1 MHTISVPISVP
12 VTKKKKFYLNL
23 NQYRNAHHFT
33 LAKAKVNYHQIVE
46 PRLSHLPK
54 FDRIDLTYTLFTG
67 TEQLCDVSNICSIV
81 DKFFSDVLVSC
92 GKIEDDNRKFVLSA
106 SYRYG
111 GVDRTDPRVEVT
123 ITPAEDPVKEE
134 DMQIIIVQSE
144 IEAAI
149 EAQIREQ
156 IVVRDDYRIDIEL
169 RATRGEDGYQ
179 AIIDI
184 LPASAER
191 KLGSS
196 SDEGSVTAAVKV
208 AKATP
213 AAPKATRAPRTAA
226 AAPAV
231 AQVVVEPEPE
241 PEVVAAE
248 VEVAQAEEAPF
259 DNAVDV
265 AAPAAVE
272 PAEPVAEQVGGSAE
286 AVPVKRPSLFG
297 NMTTPTNN

>member
-1 MHTISVPISVP
+1 LHTISVPISVP

-46 PRLSHLPK
+46 PRLSHLPR

-111 GVDRTDPRVEVT
+111 GVDRTNPRVEVT
-123 ITPAEDPVKEE
+123 ITPNSESAGQQEE
-134 DMQIIIVQSE
+134 ENMQIIIIQSE

-184 LPASAER
+184 VPVTAAR
-191 KLGSS
+191 KAPTA
-196 SDEGSVTAAVKV
+196 DATPVTAAVKV
-208 AKATP
+208 AKASAP
-213 AAPKATRAPRTAA
+213 AAPKTPRATK
-226 AAPAV
+226 AV
-231 AQVVVEPEPE
+231 AVEPQPEPE
-241 PEVVAAE
+241 TVEAE
-248 VEVAQAEEAPF
+248 VASAEPDMSAEADHGEAPF

-265 AAPAAVE
+265 VAS

-286 AVPVKRPSLFG
+286 PVPVKRPSLFG
-297 NMTTPTNN
+297 NMVTPTNN